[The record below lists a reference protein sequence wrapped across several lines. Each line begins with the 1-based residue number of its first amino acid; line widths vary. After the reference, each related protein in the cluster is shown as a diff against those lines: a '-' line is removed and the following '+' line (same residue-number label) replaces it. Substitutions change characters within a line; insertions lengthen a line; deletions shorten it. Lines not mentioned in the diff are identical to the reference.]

1 MKFKA
6 KREIILASQS
16 PRRKELLGK
25 LGLPFRAMASDVD
38 ELFEERP
45 ESLQQYVL
53 HLATEKAQAV
63 AHKEPAKVVIGAD
76 TIVSYNGQ
84 VFPKPNDDEEA
95 KQFLRT
101 LSGKTHVVITAVA
114 IVKDGETY
122 TFISETQVTFSE
134 LTHDLMNAYIASG
147 DPFDKAGAYGI
158 QSGGALFV
166 KEIQGDYYA
175 VMGLPVAKLAERL
188 QTLDVIEVGRRVNLE

>member
-25 LGLPFRAMASDVD
+25 LGLPFQAVASDVD

-45 ESLQQYVL
+45 ESVQQYVL
-53 HLATEKAQAV
+53 NLAIEKAQAV
-63 AHKEPAKVVIGAD
+63 AHKAPAKVVIGAD

-84 VFPKPNDDEEA
+84 VFPKPYDDEEA
-95 KQFLRT
+95 KQFLQT

-114 IVKDGETY
+114 IVKDGETH
-122 TFISETQVTFSE
+122 TFISETRVTFYE
-134 LTHDLMNAYIASG
+134 LTNDLMSAYIRSG

-175 VMGLPVAKLAERL
+175 VMGLPIAKLAETL
-188 QTLDVIEVGRRVNLE
+188 QRLDVIEVGRRVNLE